1 MHESV
6 VKVIHKRWQGW
17 RWEWLDIRHIDDE
30 PLFVRFL
37 GWLAR
42 LAGIGVLHA
51 SDRGHHNF
59 DVAAAGNVQQGI
71 D

>member
-1 MHESV
+1 MMN
-6 VKVIHKRWQGW
+6 
-17 RWEWLDIRHIDDE
+17 L
-30 PLFVRFL
+30 LLVRFL
-37 GWLAR
+37 GWLAE

-59 DVAAAGNVQQGI
+59 DVAVAGDVQQGI